1 MPSTMSQDQII
12 KDLVEAF
19 KEEPRNKI
27 VISSTFLVEYAT
39 EELQIALTAAQ
50 LAEALSRYE
59 NGEATEED
67 EGLVDA
73 ATSLCHQVASRC
85 WGECESEEDEE
96 WSEVDISTEWSDF
109 DSENPDDLVV
119 TVYQD

>member
-73 ATSLCHQVASRC
+73 ATSLCHQVANRC

-109 DSENPDDLVV
+109 DSENPDDLFV